1 MEKNKDKKTV
11 KKNTVK
17 KTIYTAFLEFTKNKP
32 VLEFDEV
39 VDYTTKKGEKVFY
52 KYASLN
58 EIESKAT
65 PVLASLDLFYRFDI
79 QDTKVQAILV
89 FTDGSEIQGGY
100 IEYSNLGD
108 GIQQKGGNLTMAKR
122 YTLATLL
129 GLSASEDKEK
139 IEVELEKAQGTIF
152 NVMLKGIKNKKPEN
166 LNDLQDLEKQREIL
180 EIDNEKVANGDTDKI
195 TYVVSQEQR
204 AILLEKIN
212 EKITKAI
219 NNKN

>member
-1 MEKNKDKKTV
+1 
-11 KKNTVK
+11 
-17 KTIYTAFLEFTKNKP
+17 
-32 VLEFDEV
+32 
-39 VDYTTKKGEKVFY
+39 
-52 KYASLN
+52 
-58 EIESKAT
+58 
-65 PVLASLDLFYRFDI
+65 
-79 QDTKVQAILV
+79 
-89 FTDGSEIQGGY
+89 
-100 IEYSNLGD
+100 
-108 GIQQKGGNLTMAKR
+108 MAKR